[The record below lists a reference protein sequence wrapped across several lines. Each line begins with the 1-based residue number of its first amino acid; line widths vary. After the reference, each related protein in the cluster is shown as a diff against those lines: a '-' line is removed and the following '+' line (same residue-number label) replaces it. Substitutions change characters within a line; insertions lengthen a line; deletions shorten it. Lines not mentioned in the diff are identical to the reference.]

1 MSKNV
6 ECGGSWMMLQL
17 LEELHKQIQKE
28 MNAVQLTISRKHNL
42 TSMIPRNNHSNNR
55 NLFADPA
62 PANAKNDCLAT
73 SGFQPGCTIC

>member
-17 LEELHKQIQKE
+17 LEELHKQIQRE

-42 TSMIPRNNHSNNR
+42 TSFFRAMLEIKS
-55 NLFADPA
+55 
-62 PANAKNDCLAT
+62 
-73 SGFQPGCTIC
+73 